1 MKRWH
6 YLAAAVA
13 VAVLSVAVPLP
24 AVAMLAIGFA
34 GSTTQITDVDAAL
47 KLIADGSVIRNVVT
61 DSELLDL
68 FAQDS
73 NVQVDKTTGGRYI
86 ERAQQFKL
94 GGAVGFRKDGEY
106 IPVPGVGDVRNSK
119 IYLKKAIGVVEMSGD
134 VMRRAKGDVGAYMD
148 WAEQELPNLVERLTN
163 VHDRVTLG
171 FGAGA
176 LARVLSVAGSPTIT
190 LKDAHGVAGYGNAW
204 VNFLEGDKIVFSATI
219 TGATLRNAGASQSAT
234 VVSVDQDANSITID
248 ALPTGVVAN
257 DYIFMGDG
265 SGASSQDASGDD
277 REYMGLLGM
286 VDDGTI
292 LATLQGLARTVSQQ
306 WKSLAIDATASITGH
321 TSGVLDEAV
330 IGYADDEQRIKGGGK
345 GINAFVASLSG
356 GRSFWNS
363 LKTDRVLNDP
373 KTFTGG
379 RKGLTMLLGDRAIEV
394 RAARKMP
401 PQVAFGL
408 STPEFTRHMLEEFE
422 WDQTTGAIWRQVTDS
437 TGRKDA
443 FYAYGCQYLQLS
455 VRRPRRSF
463 VIRSLTAS

>member
-6 YLAAAVA
+6 YLLAALVVALVGSLFPIPAAAMVA
-13 VAVLSVAVPLP
+13 L
-24 AVAMLAIGFA
+24 GFSGA
-34 GSTTQITDVDAAL
+34 TTVITDVDAAL

-68 FAQDS
+68 FTQDS
-73 NVQVDKTTGGRYI
+73 NVQLDKTTGGRYI

-94 GGAVGFRKDGEY
+94 GGGVGFRKDNEY
-106 IPVPGVGDVRNSK
+106 IPIPGVGDVRNSK

-134 VMRRAKGDVGAYMD
+134 VMRRARTDQGAYLD

-171 FGAGA
+171 YGAGA
-176 LARVLSVAGSPTIT
+176 LARVLSVAGSPVIT

-204 VNFLEGDKIVFSATI
+204 VNFMEGDRIVFSSTVTAT
-219 TGATLRNAGASQSAT
+219 ALRNAGASQSAT

-248 ALPTGVVAN
+248 ALPTGTVAN
-257 DYIFMGDG
+257 DFIFMGDA
-265 SGASSQDASGDD
+265 SGASSQDSGGDD

-292 LATLQGLARTVSQQ
+292 LATLQGLARTVSNQ

-321 TSGVLDEAV
+321 TSGVLDEAL
-330 IGYADDEQRIKGGGK
+330 IGYADDEAGIKGGAK
-345 GINAFVASLSG
+345 INAFVASLSG
-356 GRSFWNS
+356 QRSFWNS

-379 RKGLTMLLGDRAIEV
+379 KSGLKMLLGDRVVEV
-394 RAARKMP
+394 RSARKMP
-401 PQVAFGL
+401 PQIALGL
-408 STPEFTRHMLEEFE
+408 STGEFTRHMLEEFE

-443 FYAYGCQYLQLS
+443 FYAYGCQYMQLS

-463 VIRSLTAS
+463 VIRGLTAS